1 MSVVAGPRLARI
13 AALPTS
19 SLDLSRA
26 VTADLL
32 AAVHET
38 ARIAAL
44 EANRAADAL
53 HDAVPRADGPTR
65 RRLLSARRRLHR
77 GTRLGQPDLEL
88 VAEWTTPGHRRALET
103 AQDAH
108 DAAAD
113 HLRTAVADD
122 TRHAEGLLR
131 AALAAPAVDD
141 ALSLVS
147 PELRRSVGGADL
159 VAGSRLARK
168 ALFAVARAALKP
180 TPLSTLAGIRHE
192 SDAGPARRVVQISPT
207 LVPTL
212 LAAAAA
218 DPAVRRTLVWR
229 RSGETDRGEGRRVI
243 RRRVSIVGGFGWG
256 TTSMSTVDDSSSEV
270 SDAPCHPLTWD
281 DLRRLAAGAAD
292 PDARV
297 GRWVAS
303 GLVEPVVPLGP
314 DGGRLA
320 DLAAVLAASGTPV
333 GVDAAGHLE
342 RALEHADEVAALSGD
357 DRRSALGSLNHHL
370 AAAADALDADLD
382 PRRVVYEDSVSP
394 HVRVPPDDGRA
405 LQAVADHLRP
415 TFFRSRAYGAVV
427 EAFTARHGI
436 GGRAVDAA
444 LFFHEAAGD
453 PTWAAEVHR
462 RWTADSTHAADP
474 ADAHARGPVGRTTAP
489 PTAAVSYQEATTGG
503 DALVLNQVHG
513 GLGGII
519 ARYGQL
525 DGEDRGPVRTA
536 VDAWL
541 DSCFGDVP
549 WLPFVPNHDV
559 NSLQRQGAGGRE
571 VLHWPA
577 DGVPR
582 RAGATSFSDLSLTHD
597 AASDTLEFRT
607 ARGDLV
613 APVYLGVVPPW
624 SFDLATRLALTVMD
638 PWVDGSELS
647 RASNPYVRRMLVASR
662 PGHRDR
668 CTVDGAVVVER
679 ETWDLPGD
687 TFPTADRPLV
697 DAVAY
702 LLEVDG
708 WRRGHGMP
716 DEVFVV
722 AIGSDPVDA
731 STRKPVW
738 LDFRS
743 LHAVLA
749 VAEHVAGAE
758 LLRVQ
763 EASPTRAAADRVVE
777 HLRLLRWQEDAR

>member
-1 MSVVAGPRLARI
+1 MRVVAGPRLARI

-32 AAVHET
+32 DAAHET
-38 ARIAAL
+38 ALAAEL
-44 EANRAADAL
+44 EATRTADAL

-65 RRLLSARRRLHR
+65 RRLLAARRRLHR
-77 GTRLGQPDLEL
+77 GTPLDGPDLDL
-88 VAEWTTPGHRRALET
+88 VGEWTTPGHRRALEA
-103 AQDAH
+103 AQRAH
-108 DAAAD
+108 AAAGD
-113 HLRTAVADD
+113 DLRDAVAADARRAAD
-122 TRHAEGLLR
+122 LLR
-131 AALAAPAVDD
+131 RALAAPAVDD

-159 VAGSRLARK
+159 AAGSRLARK

-192 SDAGPARRVVQISPT
+192 HDAGPGRRVVQISPAV
-207 LVPTL
+207 VPTL
-212 LAAAAA
+212 LAAAAT
-218 DPAVRRTLVWR
+218 DPAVQRTLAWHRAGAVDAR
-229 RSGETDRGEGRRVI
+229 LVV
-243 RRRVSIVGGFGWG
+243 RRRVSVVGGFGWG
-256 TTSMSTVDDSSSEV
+256 TTSTSTVDGSSDEV
-270 SDAPCHPLTWD
+270 SDSVGAPLTWD
-281 DLRRLAAGAAD
+281 DLGSLAAEAGADD
-292 PDARV
+292 PDARA
-297 GRWVAS
+297 GRWAAS
-303 GLVEPVVPLGP
+303 GLVEPVLPRTH
-314 DGGRLA
+314 DGGPLA

-333 GVDAAGHLE
+333 GLEASGHLAQ
-342 RALEHADEVAALSGD
+342 ALELADEVAVLSGD
-357 DRRSALGSLNHHL
+357 DRRSALGRLTHDL
-370 AAAADALDADLD
+370 AAAAAALDADLD

-394 HVRVPPDDGRA
+394 HSPVPPDDRRA

-427 EAFTARHGI
+427 EAFTKRHGA
-436 GGRAVDAA
+436 GGRAPDAA
-444 LFFHEAAGD
+444 AFFHEAAGD
-453 PTWAAEVHR
+453 PAWAAEVHR
-462 RWTADSTHAADP
+462 RWAADSTLAADP
-474 ADAHARGPVGRTTAP
+474 ADGHARGLVGRTTAP
-489 PTAAVSYQEATTGG
+489 PTAAVSYQVATTGG
-503 DALVLNQVHG
+503 DVLVLNQVHG
-513 GLGGII
+513 GTGGIV

-525 DGEDRGPVRTA
+525 DGDDQGLVRTA

-549 WLPFVPNHDV
+549 WMPFVPNHDV
-559 NSLQRQGAGGRE
+559 NSLQSQGAGGRE
-571 VLHWPA
+571 VLGWPA
-577 DGVPR
+577 DGTPR
-582 RAGATSFSDLSLTHD
+582 GAGTISFSDLSLHHD
-597 AASDTLEFRT
+597 PSTDTLEFRT

-647 RASNPYVRRMLVASR
+647 RASNPYVRKTLVAAR
-662 PGHRDR
+662 PGRRDR
-668 CTVDGAVVVER
+668 STVDGAVVVER

-687 TFPTADRPLV
+687 AFPVADRPLA
-697 DAVAY
+697 DPVAY
-702 LLEVDG
+702 LLEVDS

-743 LHAVLA
+743 LHVVLA

-763 EASPTRAAADRVVE
+763 EASPTRAGGDRVVE